1 MDKGRAVWY
10 TVTKDEDSI
19 PQVNGKL
26 KRRWENDKRDFAGED
41 HAGAGHGRIR
51 HATHGLRAAVSA
63 GDDGGG
69 VSMRR
74 RKLWLL
80 WRIQE
85 VLERLDEGTLAKVLA
100 VVKRM
105 E

>member
-1 MDKGRAVWY
+1 
-10 TVTKDEDSI
+10 
-19 PQVNGKL
+19 
-26 KRRWENDKRDFAGED
+26 
-41 HAGAGHGRIR
+41 
-51 HATHGLRAAVSA
+51 
-63 GDDGGG
+63 
-69 VSMRR
+69 MRR